1 MNISTGLTRQSIERV
16 LLVTA
21 VVVVITAGAL
31 TAGVGA
37 SGDPPP
43 LPAAYY
49 GNVTA
54 NDSPI
59 PDNYTIEAEI
69 DGETRGTI
77 TTADGKYGSPDPTG
91 SKLLVNGTTAED
103 GERNVSFYVAN
114 DDGDRVKAKESVSWE
129 SGSVQRIDLSVD
141 GELPEQA
148 TDGSNGGNE
157 DEDETTGGGGGGGG
171 AAGPAPTDPTADI
184 SMFTDAG
191 ETTIR
196 VSNIPRSSLID
207 INTSEAIV
215 GEPFTIT
222 SIKIQTR
229 FDSPD
234 FRIEASNPQRSAGSR
249 PSLPASSTEPIG
261 YASLELIGA
270 DLTKLTETQLNI
282 SVNQTALPVDTATA
296 DIVVYQ
302 YVDGEWVSL
311 ESNRDRDTFVATL
324 EAPEIGNIALT
335 TDTEGTDNEAT
346 DNTTNAT
353 PDDADDEEPP
363 ETTENTNQTNSTA
376 EEETAEEETADSI
389 PGFGIIVTLVAF
401 CAVIVREYIH
411 LDWSRIL

>member
-1 MNISTGLTRQSIERV
+1 MDISTSLTRQSIERV

-21 VVVVITAGAL
+21 VIVVITAGAL
-31 TAGVGA
+31 ATGVGA

-69 DGETRGTI
+69 DGEIRGTI

-103 GERNVSFYVAN
+103 GEQNVTFYVAN
-114 DDGDRVKAKESVSWE
+114 AAGDRVEAKESVNWE
-129 SGSVQRIDLSVD
+129 SGSVQRVDLSVD

-148 TDGSNGGNE
+148 TDGNNGGNE
-157 DEDETTGGGGGGGG
+157 DEDETTGGVGGGGS
-171 AAGPAPTDPTADI
+171 AAGPSPTDPTADI

-207 INTSEAIV
+207 INTSETIV

-222 SIKIQTR
+222 SIQMQTR

-234 FRIEASNPQRSAGSR
+234 FRIEASHPQRSADGR

-270 DLTKLTETQLNI
+270 DLTKLTETKLNI
-282 SVNQTALPVDTATA
+282 SVNQTSLPVDTATT
-296 DIVVYQ
+296 DVVVYQ
-302 YVDGEWVSL
+302 YVDGEWISL
-311 ESNRDRDTFVATL
+311 ESNRDGDTFVATL
-324 EAPEIGNIALT
+324 EAPEIGNIALV
-335 TDTEGTDNEAT
+335 TDTQDTDNQDT

-353 PDDADDEEPP
+353 PDDSDDEDPS
-363 ETTENTNQTNSTA
+363 ETTANTDQTNSTA
-376 EEETAEEETADSI
+376 EEKEETDDSI

-401 CAVIVREYIH
+401 CAVIGYEYIQ
-411 LDWSRIL
+411 LD